1 MKYFQAKITILIFL
15 LAGCSGSIRITNIS
29 SVENDDDWTQLGG
42 SPTHSR
48 NAINQITPPLRLLWK
63 SDIQHS
69 PLGILTASNGIL
81 FVGTMGGKVHAL
93 DHETGVSLG
102 SLDLEKSIGKGMAI
116 NGYIYFAIFYMIL
129 RRLERL

>member
-1 MKYFQAKITILIFL
+1 MMRLFKGTTLISLFVL
-15 LAGCSGSIRITNIS
+15 TACSGSIRITNIS
-29 SVENDDDWTQLGG
+29 SAENDDDWTQLGG

-48 NAINQITPPLRLLWK
+48 NAINQIAPPLRMLWK

-81 FVGTMGGKVHAL
+81 FVGTMGGKVYAL

-102 SLDLEKSIGKGMAI
+102 SLDLEKSIGKA
-116 NGYIYFAIFYMIL
+116 
-129 RRLERL
+129 